1 MVGGGQPRFVESL
14 VSKNIAISRI
24 MIMVDNGHA
33 NDISNNDSNIRK
45 TIIIVIVIIIG
56 DISHFSNSI

>member
-1 MVGGGQPRFVESL
+1 
-14 VSKNIAISRI
+14 

-45 TIIIVIVIIIG
+45 TIIIVIVIIIIIIG
-56 DISHFSNSI
+56 DISHFSNST